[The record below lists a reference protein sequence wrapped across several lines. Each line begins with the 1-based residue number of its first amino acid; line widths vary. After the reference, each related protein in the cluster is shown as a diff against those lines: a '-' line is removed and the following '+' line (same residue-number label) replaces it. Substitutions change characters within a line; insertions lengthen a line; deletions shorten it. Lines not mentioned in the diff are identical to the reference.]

1 MNWAEEIA
9 ELAAKT
15 EPRGGVHVINDSKT
29 PSGRV
34 HVGALRGVL
43 IHDAIFRACKERGV
57 PVEYRF
63 GVDDYDAVDEIPF
76 GEDEHFEKYLGV
88 PLCDTPA
95 PSGSEAPDMA
105 HHFIKEF
112 FDIFKE
118 LGVNCS
124 FYHMRDI
131 YRSGQFNDAI
141 ERILTRPD
149 MIRDVYKDVSGS
161 VKPDSWIPFQAICE
175 KCGRVGTVLVT
186 DFDGKEVTYSCEPN
200 LVSWATGCGHKGKRS
215 PFDGGGKLPWKLEW
229 IAKWKEFP
237 VTIEGAGKDHSTK
250 GGSRDVSAG
259 VLKNLFNIEPPINCP
274 YEFFLVGGAKMSSSK
289 GIGVSAR
296 NMADL
301 LPPETLRYL
310 MLKTL
315 PNRPVNFEPTEK
327 NITKVFNEMDR
338 THQIAYSD
346 KPVAADAK
354 TMWELCEVKP
364 EGQYF
369 DGNFQLVTTYAQLPH
384 LDAKAE
390 MAKRKGSELTDLEM
404 RHLEQ
409 RIKSAKF
416 WVDNLADESEKM
428 ILQETLPTK
437 ANELTIQQR
446 YFLNSFADELEKLD
460 EAGWEDD
467 NIQTLAFDL
476 CRRTPINQNDAFNA
490 IYCVLLNRTSGPKA
504 GNLLGVLD
512 RNFVLPRFR
521 ELSADRAEFI
531 AASLLSVD
539 EYTTFAA
546 NKKTKA
552 VSVSATIKSEE
563 NVLELTSVDAKEQS
577 YLQRIALDGD
587 GAAQKAAIAEKLGL
601 EIA

>member
-43 IHDAIFRACKERGV
+43 IHDAIFRACKERGI

-76 GEDEHFEKYLGV
+76 GEDEHFSKYLGV
-88 PLCDTPA
+88 PLCNTPA
-95 PSGSEAPDMA
+95 PKGSDAPDMA
-105 HHFIKEF
+105 NHFIKEF

-141 ERILTRPD
+141 ERILSHPD
-149 MIRDVYKDVSGS
+149 MIREVYKNVSGS

-175 KCGRVGTVLVT
+175 NCGRVGTVLVT
-186 DFDGKEVTYSCEPN
+186 DFDGKEVTYSCEKN
-200 LVSWATGCGHKGKRS
+200 LVSWATGCGYKGKRS
-215 PFDGGGKLPWKLEW
+215 PFNGGGKLPWKLEW

-259 VLKNLFNIEPPINCP
+259 VLKNLFNLEPPINCP

-296 NMADL
+296 DMADL

-327 NITKVFNEMDR
+327 NITKIFNEMDR
-338 THQIAYSD
+338 THQVAYSD
-346 KPVAADAK
+346 KPQANDAK
-354 TMWELCEVKP
+354 AMWELCEVKP
-364 EGQYF
+364 EGAYF

-384 LDAKAE
+384 LDAIAE
-390 MAKRKGSELTDLEM
+390 MAKRKGAPLTDLELK
-404 RHLEQ
+404 HLQQ
-409 RIKSAKF
+409 RIDSAKF
-416 WVDNLADESEKM
+416 WVENLADEDEKM
-428 ILQETLPTK
+428 ILQKSLPEKAKQLTLAQK
-437 ANELTIQQR
+437 F
-446 YFLNSFADELEKLD
+446 FLNQFANELEKLTGD
-460 EAGWEDD
+460 DWEDEK
-467 NIQTLAFDL
+467 IQTLAFDL
-476 CRRTPINQNDAFNA
+476 CRQTPINQNDAFNA
-490 IYCVLLNRTSGPKA
+490 IYCVLLNRSSGPKA

-512 RNFVLPRFR
+512 KDFVITRFR
-521 ELSADRAEFI
+521 EVSANREEFI
-531 AASLLSVD
+531 KSSIISEDEFIKFAS
-539 EYTTFAA
+539 A
-546 NKKTKA
+546 KKTKA
-552 VSVSATIKSEE
+552 VKIHTNVNKQD
-563 NVLELTSVDAKEQS
+563 NVLEITSIDAKNQK
-577 YLQRIALDGD
+577 YLQRIALDND
-587 GAAQKAAIAEKLGL
+587 GTQQTANIIKQLGL
-601 EIA
+601 DG